1 MFRSDVHEEV
11 LRRYVPNTFGAAKGS
26 APSCSQQDH
35 TYNTPGEDIIFSM
48 AICLDSSY
56 FDPTIDVVVGAL
68 DARTDFSVDVR
79 AIDIDQQETTLAG
92 LKVGTSGVSVPGPP
106 TLNLVRPQG
115 GQLEMGLQT
124 TPLLDDGGK
133 YLKRDAVPQNVAVI
147 IVRIVF
153 F

>member
-68 DARTDFSVDVR
+68 GMYK
-79 AIDIDQQETTLAG
+79 I
-92 LKVGTSGVSVPGPP
+92 
-106 TLNLVRPQG
+106 
-115 GQLEMGLQT
+115 
-124 TPLLDDGGK
+124 
-133 YLKRDAVPQNVAVI
+133 YLFYSRFHQ
-147 IVRIVF
+147 
-153 F
+153 

>member
-1 MFRSDVHEEV
+1 MFLSFSTTI
-11 LRRYVPNTFGAAKGS
+11 LIFFY
-26 APSCSQQDH
+26 
-35 TYNTPGEDIIFSM
+35 II
-48 AICLDSSY
+48 
-56 FDPTIDVVVGAL
+56 

-133 YLKRDAVPQNVAVI
+133 YSKRTLF
-147 IVRIVF
+147 RKCSL
-153 F
+153 

>member
-1 MFRSDVHEEV
+1 MFLSFATI
-11 LRRYVPNTFGAAKGS
+11 LIFLY
-26 APSCSQQDH
+26 
-35 TYNTPGEDIIFSM
+35 II
-48 AICLDSSY
+48 
-56 FDPTIDVVVGAL
+56 

-133 YLKRDAVPQNVAVI
+133 YSKRRCEQM
-147 IVRIVF
+147 
-153 F
+153 

>member
-35 TYNTPGEDIIFSM
+35 TINTPGEDIIFSM

-68 DARTDFSVDVR
+68 
-79 AIDIDQQETTLAG
+79 
-92 LKVGTSGVSVPGPP
+92 GTC
-106 TLNLVRPQG
+106 
-115 GQLEMGLQT
+115 
-124 TPLLDDGGK
+124 
-133 YLKRDAVPQNVAVI
+133 
-147 IVRIVF
+147 
-153 F
+153 